1 MIDKDIIANL
11 RLVHGSYNALMMMLF
26 IYQGWL
32 GLRIRR
38 GRMAGNPPLETIKR
52 HRKTGPVFAI
62 MGVLGFFAG
71 VTLIYLDYGR
81 ILKYP
86 PHFITGLAIAFA
98 IAAVFLISRK
108 IKGLDSEWRTPHF
121 RRGILLVCLYL
132 VQVFLGIGILF

>member
-38 GRMAGNPPLETIKR
+38 GRIAGNPPLEIIKR

-86 PHFITGLAIAFA
+86 PHFLTGLSIVFA

>member
-32 GLRIRR
+32 GLKIRR
-38 GRMAGNPPLETIKR
+38 GRMAGNPSLEAVKR
-52 HRKTGPVFAI
+52 HRKTGPIFAI

-86 PHFITGLAIAFA
+86 PHFITGLAIVFS
-98 IAAVFLISRK
+98 ITTTFLISRK
-108 IKGLDSEWRTPHF
+108 IKGHDSPWRTFHF
-121 RRGILLVCLYL
+121 RLGLLIVGLYL
-132 VQVFLGIGILF
+132 LQAFLGIGILF